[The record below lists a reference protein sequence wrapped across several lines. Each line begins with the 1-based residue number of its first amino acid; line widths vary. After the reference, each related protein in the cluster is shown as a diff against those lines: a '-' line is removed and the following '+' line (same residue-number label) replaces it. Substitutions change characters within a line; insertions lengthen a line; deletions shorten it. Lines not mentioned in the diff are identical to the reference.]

1 MTFIDLGKTHFMR
14 RQTACK
20 PAPFESLYAFITVKL
35 RENESTIKRS
45 NSNAWPSGQIILL
58 CGKN

>member
-14 RQTACK
+14 RQTRAS
-20 PAPFESLYAFITVKL
+20 FESLYAFITVKV

-45 NSNAWPSGQIILL
+45 KSNARLSGQIILL